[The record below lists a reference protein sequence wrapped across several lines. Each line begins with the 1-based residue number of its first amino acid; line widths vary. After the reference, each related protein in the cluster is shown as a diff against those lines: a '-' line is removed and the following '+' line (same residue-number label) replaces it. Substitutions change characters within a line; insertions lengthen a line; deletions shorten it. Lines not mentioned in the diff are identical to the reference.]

1 MNRDGA
7 SAEEEVGEDITQLL
21 IAHGEG
27 KAGVLERLVPLVY
40 DDLRRLA
47 RRQLRRWGQAQSL
60 NTTGLV
66 HEAYLR
72 LVDQSRASWH
82 DRGHFFAVSAMAMR
96 QIIVDHA
103 RRRHRQKRGGAGAK
117 VALHEAPEPAAR
129 EVGRLLELDFALQKL
144 ASIDARLVRVV
155 ECRYFAGFTEQETA
169 EALGMSVRTAQREW
183 FKARAWLRRELQW
196 TA

>member
-1 MNRDGA
+1 MNRYGA
-7 SAEEEVGEDITQLL
+7 SAEKEVGEDITQLL

-103 RRRHRQKRGGAGAK
+103 RRRHRQKRGGAGVK